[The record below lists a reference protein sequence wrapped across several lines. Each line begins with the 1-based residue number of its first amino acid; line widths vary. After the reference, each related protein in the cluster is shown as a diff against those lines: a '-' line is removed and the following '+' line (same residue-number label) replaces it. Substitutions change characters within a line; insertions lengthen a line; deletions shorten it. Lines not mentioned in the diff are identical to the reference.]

1 MEKKSKFR
9 VLGVSLLCI
18 IFLGI
23 LSTPSVAN
31 GNYNIA
37 LSKGTEV
44 FVVSHY
50 DETAWKT
57 TVNTSTTPSNWFEG
71 DSNQTGAKSKYTI
84 KGWNYVTWETYD
96 VFASLFLPALF
107 ESDELIPLIGLMNSQ
122 GYNETTINA
131 NYTNTYNLWIGLK
144 AEWNFTIGS
153 FEEDPTEANDAL
165 LIFKNPSDFED
176 ILFDYNNLSA
186 ELNNI
191 PALQFSGYS
200 FPILEPDEFLWFFI
214 FNGLTLGTPFNL
226 YLEELIS
233 VLDCKNATVSNNVLT
248 INHAGETIYAVEIT
262 YSSEGTMILFVV
274 KDVSNNII
282 YQIVS
287 RNSEWIFYTIIIIF
301 AGCIG
306 IVSIY
311 LVFRQRKIS
320 LKRKRKI

>member
-44 FVVSHY
+44 LVVSHY

-165 LIFKNPSDFED
+165 LIFKNPTDFDE
-176 ILFDYNNLSA
+176 ILNDYNILSA
-186 ELNNI
+186 ELNSI
-191 PALQFSGYS
+191 PAIQFSGYS
-200 FPILEPDEFLWFFI
+200 FPILDADEFLWIFI
-214 FNGLTLGTPFNL
+214 FNGLTTGFPFGY
-226 YLEELIS
+226 YLLEL
-233 VLDCKNATVSNNVLT
+233 VDALDCKNATVNDKTLT
-248 INHAGETIYAVEIT
+248 INRTGEANYTVEIT
-262 YSSEGTMILFVV
+262 YGSVGTLSSFTV
-274 KDVSNNII
+274 KDDDNNVI
-282 YQIVS
+282 YKIVS
-287 RNSEWIFYTIIIIF
+287 SNSDLIFYTIIIMI
-301 AGCIG
+301 AICIG
-306 IVSIY
+306 GLCGY
-311 LVFRQRKIS
+311 LVFRNWKI
-320 LKRKRKI
+320 KRKRKMYK